1 MTDTIRPRSAA
12 EWDIDRLDLGGYL
25 ARTGYRGA
33 TDPTAAALR
42 GLHRAHATTIP
53 FENLD
58 ILLGGTPR
66 LDLDDL
72 EDKLVRRQRGG
83 YCYEHSL
90 LFGAV
95 LERLGY
101 SVTRLAARVGAL
113 EQLRPRS
120 HMLLMVRDQGGSR
133 WLADVGFGA
142 SLLEPVRFED
152 GAVSRQDDWT
162 FRVERAPADVWRL
175 RSRLGSP
182 ADWSDLY
189 TFTLEPQHHVDYV
202 VANHFTATHPSSPFV
217 GHPLAMRTEPT
228 FRLILRDHELLR
240 SRPDGDDD
248 PRALSD
254 DEVVHE
260 LTTTF
265 GIALTPAEVAS
276 LRARIAA
283 PAGVPR

>member
-1 MTDTIRPRSAA
+1 MTDTIRPQSAA
-12 EWDIDRLDLGGYL
+12 EWDVDMLDLDGYL
-25 ARTGYRGA
+25 ARIGYRGA
-33 TDPTAAALR
+33 TNPTAAALR

-58 ILLGGTPR
+58 IVLGHSPR

-72 EDKLVRRQRGG
+72 QDKLVRRRRGG

-95 LERLGY
+95 LERLGFT
-101 SVTRLAARVGAL
+101 VTRLAARVGTL
-113 EQLRPRS
+113 EQLRARS
-120 HMLLMVRDQGGSR
+120 HMLLLVRDQSGSP
-133 WLADVGFGA
+133 WVADVGFGA
-142 SLLEPVRFED
+142 SLLEPVPFED
-152 GAVSRQDDWT
+152 GVVSRQDDWS
-162 FRVERAPADVWRL
+162 FRVERAPAGVWRL
-175 RSRLGSP
+175 RSLLGSP

-202 VANHFTATHPSSPFV
+202 VANHFTATHPSSPFA

-240 SRPDGDDD
+240 SRPAGDDD
-248 PRALSD
+248 PRSLSD

-265 GIALTPAEVAS
+265 GIVLTPAETAE
-276 LRARIAA
+276 LRARIAT
-283 PAGVPR
+283 PAGAVR